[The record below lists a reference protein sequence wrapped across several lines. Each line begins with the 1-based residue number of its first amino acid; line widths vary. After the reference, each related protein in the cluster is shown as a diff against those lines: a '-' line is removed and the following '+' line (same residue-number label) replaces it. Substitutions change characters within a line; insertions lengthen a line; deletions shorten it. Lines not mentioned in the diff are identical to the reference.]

1 MTGLVVFFKLDGLA
15 VNFCMEGYFV
25 ELYRFDSGSL
35 AGIGIIDISTIYGTG
50 RSVFW
55 SVF

>member
-1 MTGLVVFFKLDGLA
+1 VTGLVVFFKLDGLA